1 MKINQNKQKQR
12 YVSGIGVDICNIRR
26 MYEKISSHGDKFAE
40 KILTSYEYSLYK
52 DIDGRDKQA
61 QYVAKCWAVKEAFV
75 KAMGTGFTDD
85 YTWNTI
91 GYFSPRSSYTN
102 QNRPRVQLSDAIAF
116 GNDMKNKTIHLSVS
130 DEVDNVIAFVT
141 IEEER
146 S

>member
-1 MKINQNKQKQR
+1 MQNKKR
-12 YVSGIGVDICNIRR
+12 KSIYGIGVDICNVAR
-26 MYEKISSHGDKFAE
+26 MHEKITRNGDNFVK

-52 DIDGRDKQA
+52 DVENKA

-85 YTWNTI
+85 YTWNNI

-141 IEEER
+141 IEEEKL
-146 S
+146 

>member
-1 MKINQNKQKQR
+1 MQNKKR
-12 YVSGIGVDICNIRR
+12 KSIYGIGVDICNVAR
-26 MYEKISSHGDKFAE
+26 MHEKITRNGDNFVK
-40 KILTSYEYSLYK
+40 KLLTSYEYSLYK
-52 DIDGRDKQA
+52 DVENKA

-85 YTWNTI
+85 YTWNNI

-146 S
+146 T

>member
-1 MKINQNKQKQR
+1 MQNKKR
-12 YVSGIGVDICNIRR
+12 KSIYGIGVDICNVAR
-26 MYEKISSHGDKFAE
+26 MHEKITRNGDNFVK

-52 DIDGRDKQA
+52 DVENKA

-85 YTWNTI
+85 YTWNNI

-116 GNDMKNKTIHLSVS
+116 GNDMKNKTVHLSVS

-146 S
+146 T

>member
-1 MKINQNKQKQR
+1 MSELSSMLNKKR
-12 YVSGIGVDICNIRR
+12 KSIYGIGVDICNVAR
-26 MYEKISSHGDKFAE
+26 MHEKITRNGDNFVK
-40 KILTSYEYSLYK
+40 KLLTSYEYSLYK
-52 DIDGRDKQA
+52 DVENKA

-85 YTWNTI
+85 YTWNNI
-91 GYFSPRSSYTN
+91 GYFSPRSSYTK

-116 GNDMKNKTIHLSVS
+116 GNDMKNKTVHLSVS

-146 S
+146 P

>member
-1 MKINQNKQKQR
+1 MQNKKR
-12 YVSGIGVDICNIRR
+12 KSIYGIGVDICNVAR
-26 MYEKISSHGDKFAE
+26 MHEKITRNGDNFVK
-40 KILTSYEYSLYK
+40 KLLTSYEYSLY
-52 DIDGRDKQA
+52 IDTENKA

-85 YTWNTI
+85 YTWNNI

-146 S
+146 T

>member
-1 MKINQNKQKQR
+1 MQNKKQKSI
-12 YVSGIGVDICNIRR
+12 YGIGVDICNVAR
-26 MYEKISSHGDKFAE
+26 MHEKITRNGDNFVK

-52 DIDGRDKQA
+52 DVDNKA

-85 YTWNTI
+85 YTWNNI

-116 GNDMKNKTIHLSVS
+116 GNDMKNKTVHLSVS

-146 S
+146 T

>member
-1 MKINQNKQKQR
+1 MQNKKR
-12 YVSGIGVDICNIRR
+12 KSIYGIGVDICNVAR
-26 MYEKISSHGDKFAE
+26 MHEKITRNGDNFVK

-52 DIDGRDKQA
+52 DVENKA

-85 YTWNTI
+85 YTWNNI